1 MADNAREYGFRWVRS
16 ELGQGN
22 MPVQR
27 VRLASAYQPAAG
39 GTNVDLHP
47 GDPMQIASTGTGTI
61 GIGSEGTQSI
71 IYGICAGFSPEY
83 DGSVMQPRN
92 KHTGGS
98 GAYST
103 NLERQNFV
111 YVIPVVGQVFEIDCD
126 DNTTATTEQAFYAF
140 IGENADMVL
149 TADTTNANDPKATP
163 QLDISTHNTTST
175 LQWRIVDISPR
186 VNTDYTGNY
195 VKLRVTCNK
204 VQPAPFNTTGV

>member
-1 MADNAREYGFRWVRS
+1 MDNTREYGFRWVKG
-16 ELGQGN
+16 EFGQVS
-22 MPVQR
+22 PPIQR
-27 VRLASAYQPAAG
+27 LRLASAYQPAAG
-39 GTNVDLHP
+39 GTSVDLHP
-47 GDPMQIASTGTGTI
+47 GDPVQVLSTGVA
-61 GIGSEGTQSI
+61 GICVGSEGAQSI

-111 YVIPVVGQVFEIDCD
+111 FVIPVVGQVFEIDAD
-126 DNTTATTEQAFYAF
+126 DASTATTEAAYYAF

-163 QLDISTHNTTST
+163 QLDISTHNTTNT
-175 LQWRIVDISPR
+175 LQWRIVDLAPR
-186 VNTDYTGNY
+186 VNTDYSGNY
-195 VKLRVTCNK
+195 VKLRVVCNK
-204 VQPAPFNTTGV
+204 LQQVPSNTTGV